1 MTQVAL
7 ETCDGTARRGSGRR
21 RSESRAEGQCIAG
34 LGFRRGGREE
44 GDSQGILSGLAQR
57 RGARQLELTTSRL
70 EVGSGWSFGRET
82 TQGSGSKETG
92 RFVEEV
98 GITCKGMTELVMK
111 KGTAVCRANDTD
123 KRVSKEE
130 GSFWKRTLA
139 LGGGEVIGKFGGSGT
154 QVRRTVPLYRGSK
167 LATLGFRGARE
178 VVGLA
183 CVRGGRNL

>member
-1 MTQVAL
+1 M
-7 ETCDGTARRGSGRR
+7 TARRGSGSR
-21 RSESRAEGQCIAG
+21 RSESRAEGQRIAG
-34 LGFRRGGREE
+34 LGVRRGGREE

-70 EVGSGWSFGRET
+70 EVGSGWSLGRET

-130 GSFWKRTLA
+130 GSFLEKNA
-139 LGGGEVIGKFGGSGT
+139 GAGGGEVIGK
-154 QVRRTVPLYRGSK
+154 VW
-167 LATLGFRGARE
+167 GFRNAGARYRTAVQGE
-178 VVGLA
+178 QVGNPW
-183 CVRGGRNL
+183 VSRR